1 MQKKRLF
8 LWLSRCRESKM
19 WLVMKLCVFL
29 MLWFSWG
36 LSASVSAQQERVNL
50 DLKNVSL
57 NVLCGEIQRQ
67 TNLYFVFNTEQI
79 RQLGPV
85 SVKATNETVEEV
97 LRRILVNTGMTF
109 ELNGN
114 LIVICPVAEDEKNKK
129 GPEKFTI
136 TGVVKDADGIT
147 MPGVTIQVKGTTLGF
162 VTNEE
167 GKYNIDLPKRDSLVL
182 IFSFVGYQKKE
193 LSVNEKTKVLDVTM
207 KVDIAEIDE
216 VVVTGIFN
224 KPKESFTGAVTHI
237 TKDEILA
244 FGNRNLLQTLN
255 NIDPAFVIREN
266 NTYGSDPNVLPE
278 IQIRGISGLPD
289 ITNLQTYARAELNQ
303 PLFILDGFEVTL
315 ERVMD
320 LNPSDVESVTILKDA
335 SSTALYGSR
344 GANGVVVITSSKPR
358 QGKLRVSAT
367 FGMNVE
373 IPDLSSYNLLNAQEK
388 LDLEVRAGL
397 YNSAEREELYRQNVK
412 AIAEGVD
419 TYWIGKPV
427 QTGIGQ
433 QYMLNIGGGD
443 ESFRYT
449 MNLSYNCVA
458 GAMKGSFRN
467 NFNGSL
473 TISYLLKTIRFTNNF
488 SLGLNNSE
496 DSPYGTFSEYV
507 SMNPYYYPWDEDG
520 RVIKNFQTFG
530 SSTGVTTKA
539 NPLWEASINNFDKE
553 KYTDIRNTFTI
564 EWDVFKGLKLRTNV
578 GFSKHTDRS
587 DQFKSKSSNGFNAV
601 SDPDAMGSY
610 TWGYGENTSWQWS
623 FNASY
628 GNTFGRH
635 SVFAGIDGNLS
646 ENKYLSYSL
655 WVRGFAN
662 DYLTD
667 ISNAAGFATERPTAT
682 DSKSRLAGFTF
693 TGNYNYDSRYFFDV
707 SYRLDGSSSFGSN
720 NRFAPFW
727 SVGLGYTISQEN
739 FIQEN
744 LPWMNLL
751 RLRYS
756 YGVNSALPSNPYQSL
771 TTYEYDRDQRYNG
784 TMGAMLMGI
793 GNDNLRWQD
802 TYQHNLGLDITL
814 FNEILSIQGNYY
826 HKETKNYISDVGLT
840 YSHGFSEYAEN
851 VGVLRNVGGEINA
864 SVNLLR
870 NKNIVWSVRG
880 AMSWNKNTIVSLSDE
895 LKKQNETTV
904 NNQTGAFYYLQYREG
919 EPMDA
924 IYVFISPGID
934 VMTGEVL
941 YLDRNGRA
949 VTEVDMQA
957 KVKVGVETP
966 KVNGRFSTMFRY
978 KSFSLNAGFE
988 LRLGGQKFNS
998 TLLNKVE
1005 NANAEVN
1012 VDKRVLSERWEKPG
1026 DITRYKGLANT
1037 NNTYANDRFVADEST
1052 FIWRNLNLSYD
1063 FPRRMCKYLGM
1074 ERLNISASMMDL
1086 LYLSTIEQERGTV
1099 YPFSVKP
1106 SISIS
1111 CTF

>member
-1 MQKKRLF
+1 MEKSSHWSNLRRAKLRKTRLF
-8 LWLSRCRESKM
+8 MKCFILFFLFVVPRMASAYAQEGKLTLSLENTP
-19 WLVMKLCVFL
+19 LTEVF
-29 MLWFSWG
+29 S
-36 LSASVSAQQERVNL
+36 R
-50 DLKNVSL
+50 
-57 NVLCGEIQRQ
+57 
-67 TNLYFVFNTEQI
+67 I
-79 RQLGPV
+79 RQV
-85 SVKATNETVEEV
+85 SDYTFIYNVDDVRSLEVKALHVVNATIEEV
-97 LRRILVNTGMTF
+97 LNICLGGTGF
-109 ELNGN
+109 VYKIEDKVV
-114 LIVICPVAEDEKNKK
+114 VIQAKEEEKV
-129 GPEKFTI
+129 PDKFNI
-136 TGVVKDADGIT
+136 TGTVKDADGVT

-162 VTNEE
+162 VTDSE
-167 GKYNIDLPKRDSLVL
+167 GKFDIDLPKRDSLVL
-182 IFSFVGYQKKE
+182 IFSFVGYQKRE
-193 LSVNEKTKVLDVTM
+193 EPVDEKTKVLNITM

-216 VVVTGIFN
+216 VVVTGIFD

-237 TKDEILA
+237 TKDEIMA

-266 NTYGSDPNVLPE
+266 NTYGSNPNVLPE

-358 QGKLRVSAT
+358 QGKLRVTAT
-367 FGMNVE
+367 VGMNIE
-373 IPDLSSYNLLNAQEK
+373 IPDLSSYNLLNAEEK
-388 LDLEVRAGL
+388 LELEECAGL
-397 YNSAEREELYRQNVK
+397 YNSPEREALYRQNVK
-412 AIAEGVD
+412 SIVEGVD
-419 TYWIGKPV
+419 TYWIGEPV
-427 QTGIGQ
+427 RTGLGQ
-433 QYMLNIGGGD
+433 QYMLNLGGGD
-443 ESFRYT
+443 ENFRYS

-467 NFNGSL
+467 NFNGNL
-473 TISYLLKTIRFTNNF
+473 TISYLFKNIRFTNTF

-496 DSPYGTFSEYV
+496 DSPYGSFSEYV
-507 SMNPYYYPWDEDG
+507 SMNPYFYPYDEDG
-520 RVIKNFQTFG
+520 RVVKYFYTFG
-530 SSTGVTTKA
+530 STDGVTILA
-539 NPLWEASINNFDKE
+539 NPLWEASINKFDKE
-553 KYTDIRNTFTI
+553 KYTDIRNTFSI
-564 EWDVFKGLKLRTNV
+564 EWDVVKGLKLRTTV

-587 DQFKSKSSNGFNAV
+587 DEFSPKSSNDFNNTT
-601 SDPDAMGSY
+601 DPDGMGSY
-610 TWGYGENTSWQWS
+610 TWGYGENNSWQWS

-635 SVFAGIDGNLS
+635 SVFAGIDGSLS
-646 ENKYLSYSL
+646 ENNSLRYML

-662 DYLTD
+662 DHLTD

-682 DSKSRLAGFTF
+682 DTKSRLAGFVF
-693 TGNYNYDSRYFFDV
+693 SGNYNYDSRYFFDV
-707 SYRLDGSSSFGSN
+707 SYRLDGSSSFGSE

-727 SVGLGYTISQEN
+727 SIGLGYTISQEK
-739 FIQEN
+739 FVQER
-744 LPWMNLL
+744 LPWINLL

-756 YGVNSALPSNPYQSL
+756 YGVNSALPADPYQSL
-771 TTYEYDRDQRYNG
+771 TVYEYDRDQRYNG
-784 TMGAMLMGI
+784 DMGAMLMGI
-793 GNDNLRWQD
+793 GNDRLRWQD
-802 TYQHNLGLDITL
+802 TYQHNVGVDITL

-826 HKETKNYISDVGLT
+826 HKETENYIGDVGLT
-840 YSHGFSEYAEN
+840 YSHGFEQYMDN
-851 VGVLRNVGGEINA
+851 IGVLRNVGGELNA
-864 SVNLLR
+864 SVNVLR

-880 AMSWNKNTIVSLSDE
+880 ALSWNQNTIVSLSE
-895 LKKQNETTV
+895 EMKKQVETQI
-904 NNQTGAFYYLQYREG
+904 NNQSGGFYDLQYREG

-924 IYVFISPGID
+924 IYVLISPGVD
-934 VMTGEVL
+934 ALTGEVL
-941 YLDRNGRA
+941 YKDREGR
-949 VTEVDMQA
+949 VSPEKDLYA

-966 KVNGRFSTMFRY
+966 KINGRMSTMFRY

-1005 NANAEVN
+1005 NAYVEVN

-1026 DITRYKGLANT
+1026 DITRYKGLGNT
-1037 NNTYANDRFVADEST
+1037 ENTVANDRFVADEST

-1086 LYLSTIEQERGTV
+1086 LYLSTIEQERGTD